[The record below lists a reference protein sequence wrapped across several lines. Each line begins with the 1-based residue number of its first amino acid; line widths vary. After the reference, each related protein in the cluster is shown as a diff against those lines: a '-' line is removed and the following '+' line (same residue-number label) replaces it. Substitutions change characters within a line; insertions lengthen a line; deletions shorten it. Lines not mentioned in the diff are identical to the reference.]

1 MNTNKFDI
9 TPINWVQNEA
19 DEQPTGV
26 LVQVSNGDTQYMTI
40 EEYNKFMENE

>member
-1 MNTNKFDI
+1 MNTNFDV
-9 TPINWVQNEA
+9 TPIYWCQNED

-40 EEYNKFMENE
+40 EEYNKLINNE